1 MDGTFLPISL
11 QKLLSNNIEHVPN
24 TSLSSHNGTDGF
36 PSGIFQ
42 EIVNH
47 SVTTLLW
54 YKLLF
59 PLHKTVTISS
69 HLALKSGRKQL
80 WLYRSTGH
88 QNPTWSN
95 YIAEIPQ
102 YKIKP
107 NQTEHVFRQS
117 YNLAIIYNPGA
128 INPRKI
134 HVLSAKTSTT
144 VAKKY
149 RVFHQTHQNWQKANN
164 LKFKKQIKEP
174 QAQSWRCPK

>member
-1 MDGTFLPISL
+1 MDGTFLPKSL

-24 TSLSSHNGTDGF
+24 TSLCSHNGTDGF

-149 RVFHQTHQNWQKANN
+149 RVFHQTHQNWQKAHN

-174 QAQSWRCPK
+174 QAHSWWCPK